1 MSFSVRIYGHRGIAQ
16 TTIVDPHQQSND
28 SLFLLHQPYQWA
40 QTLTTNGTTAVSST
54 PQSPDAAT
62 ILRIEVPDG
71 QSIRYEIN
79 SGTRS
84 VAASAQSP
92 LLTGRDQ
99 IMWVAGAYL
108 SIIDA
113 SGT

>member
-1 MSFSVRIYGHRGIAQ
+1 MTFNVRIFGHKGIVQ
-16 TTIVDPHQQSND
+16 TRVVDPHQQSTD

-40 QTLTTNGTTAVSST
+40 QTLTTNGTTPVSSA
-54 PQSPDAAT
+54 PESPDAAT

-79 SGTRS
+79 SGTRM
-84 VAASAQSP
+84 VDASAESP

-113 SGT
+113 AGT